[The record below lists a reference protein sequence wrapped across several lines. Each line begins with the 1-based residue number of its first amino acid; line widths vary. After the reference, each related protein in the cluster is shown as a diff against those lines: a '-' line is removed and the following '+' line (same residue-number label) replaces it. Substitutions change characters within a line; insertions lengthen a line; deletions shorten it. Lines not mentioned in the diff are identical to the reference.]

1 MNDRRVYAI
10 RNALEAFIEAVD
22 ATSRI
27 ARWGNLD
34 PVPDSLRYAAAQLEA
49 CKKAANDLV
58 VDKASGTPAIV
69 HKLSTSSTTI
79 RNLSAA
85 YEEFQACKLD
95 TTNDISVAL
104 ENLDAAID
112 SANEMVRILE

>member
-27 ARWGNLD
+27 ARWTDQD
-34 PVPDSLRYAAAQLEA
+34 PIPDSLRRAAAQLEA

-58 VDKASGTPAIV
+58 LDKVSGTPAIV
-69 HKLSTSSTTI
+69 HRLSASSTTI

-85 YEEFQACKLD
+85 YEEFLTCKLD
-95 TTNDISVAL
+95 PTNDVAL
-104 ENLDAAID
+104 ALQNLDAAID
-112 SANEMVRILE
+112 SANEMLRTLE